1 MNLKENATYC
11 LGVQYAVVFF
21 GSELSVMG
29 GCTQI
34 ETEGPTSSHSS
45 VLKMIKEANYPNGMI
60 SRQLYS
66 SYSYRNTCRQAYIHE
81 AMETA
86 IEVFKYLSEG
96 DIYCDNV
103 DRCIVIVTQSS
114 PIENLF
120 ATSSPENILTEL
132 KKVGVKTSII
142 SAHKMVELY
151 KLFEGA
157 GGDLQSITA
166 VNYAVQSQHLVL
178 LNGLVLNEPGMNPC
192 LNKKSIETDVQPVPA
207 TLTPNAAL
215 PNISHSSCD
224 NSLPNSRI
232 HSSHVQMITPPTS
245 NNPPPHTFTP
255 IISDRPTQPTVNE
268 SSNENIQSTIS
279 TQKVSFTQNI
289 IWEGILEFQDKVNS
303 SVTNSGLLNRIPCKV
318 IPVVNFKALIN
329 TKGWSN
335 TIHLVFLPKT
345 LLQSV
350 PNSYFQNPLRVF
362 FNLEAGPSLKNLS
375 SILSKSHGACGH
387 FRDNNEMKMLLLVY
401 SVDKDAFVGF
411 IPQDQT
417 GFVALMKQ
425 IISSQPRNLQQ
436 SSNVEQ
442 KKERETD
449 SDLSLVK
456 KRAYQPTPSERQQLQ
471 EQQQCQQ
478 QQQHQEQRLQL
489 LQQQQHFVLLQQH
502 QQSQNMETMRNIN
515 SNQNQ
520 SLPSISLITPQT
532 CLPGIQPPKVMG
544 NSLNIDWRRVRQIN
558 IGGQRVSYHSDQ

>member
-1 MNLKENATYC
+1 MKMSDKETHIC

-45 VLKMIKEANYPNGMI
+45 VLKMIKEANY
-60 SRQLYS
+60 
-66 SYSYRNTCRQAYIHE
+66 SYRNTCRQAYIYE

-96 DIYCDNV
+96 DIYFDNV

-120 ATSSPENILTEL
+120 ARSSPEIILNEL

-151 KLFEGA
+151 KLFEDA

-166 VNYAVQSQHLVL
+166 VNYAAQSQHLVL

-192 LNKKSIETDVQPVPA
+192 LNKNSIETDVQPVPA
-207 TLTPNAAL
+207 TLTPKAAL

-232 HSSHVQMITPPTS
+232 HSSHVQITTPPAS
-245 NNPPPHTFTP
+245 NNPPSHTFTP

-289 IWEGILEFQDKVNS
+289 IWEGIVEFQDKINS

-318 IPVVNFKALIN
+318 IPVVKALIN

-362 FNLEAGPSLKNLS
+362 FNLEAGPSLRNLS
-375 SILSKSHGACGH
+375 SILSKSH
-387 FRDNNEMKMLLLVY
+387 
-401 SVDKDAFVGF
+401 
-411 IPQDQT
+411 
-417 GFVALMKQ
+417 
-425 IISSQPRNLQQ
+425 
-436 SSNVEQ
+436 VEQ
-442 KKERETD
+442 KRERETD

-456 KRAYQPTPSERQQLQ
+456 KRAYQPTPS
-471 EQQQCQQ
+471 
-478 QQQHQEQRLQL
+478 
-489 LQQQQHFVLLQQH
+489 
-502 QQSQNMETMRNIN
+502 
-515 SNQNQ
+515 
-520 SLPSISLITPQT
+520 
-532 CLPGIQPPKVMG
+532 
-544 NSLNIDWRRVRQIN
+544 
-558 IGGQRVSYHSDQ
+558 VS